1 MVIFMED
8 GVLDSDYGY
17 GELGNAAEVVEMEDL
32 SYEEQKLMLKNY
44 GQRILK
50 VIMNGKNIV

>member
-8 GVLDSDYGY
+8 GVSDYDYGY
-17 GELGNAAEVVEMEDL
+17 GHLGNAAEVVEMEDL

-44 GQRILK
+44 G
-50 VIMNGKNIV
+50 

>member
-17 GELGNAAEVVEMEDL
+17 GELGNADEVVEMEDL

-44 GQRILK
+44 G
-50 VIMNGKNIV
+50 